1 MAYKNEFN
9 VYFIFIYLINTQLG
23 MSVCP
28 IRVKMR
34 EHVSMELVTTAASVG
49 QSSLIVYSGKNCT
62 ESTYVHVG
70 IMVLIIYQD
79 YTDGLH

>member
-1 MAYKNEFN
+1 MHTASYTNTYTHTNIQGSSLQKYTYPSYKNEFN

-34 EHVSMELVTTAASVG
+34 EHVSMELVTTAASVDK
-49 QSSLIVYSGKNCT
+49 VA
-62 ESTYVHVG
+62 
-70 IMVLIIYQD
+70 
-79 YTDGLH
+79 